1 MRDRVFS
8 GTSTPASRI
17 GALREVVQAARIYT
31 GSTLSRELT
40 TLALRYHDDIQT
52 KLGLPKL
59 QDQLNLLGD
68 VGDAMQIDE
77 VNTNLDRP
85 KTPTDSAKVAGHSH
99 RRVQASAAASSAKSP
114 RGEKRRVSHA
124 FDSASRAV
132 CPCS

>member
-59 QDQLNLLGD
+59 QDQLNLLGAS
-68 VGDAMQIDE
+68 DAMQIDE
-77 VNTNLDRP
+77 VSIDLDRP
-85 KTPTDSAKVAGHSH
+85 KTPTDSAKVSGLSN
-99 RRVQASAAASSAKSP
+99 RLVQASAAASSAKSP
-114 RGEKRRVSHA
+114 RGEKRRVPHTFHST
-124 FDSASRAV
+124 SRAV
-132 CPCS
+132 CPCF